1 MDTSDQPKDA
11 PASDGTKGG
20 TDGEG
25 KMDSDQPKNTPV
37 SKSPKDGARGGEGGE
52 DKMDTSTAEKEP
64 AKKGEEPAKKGEGS
78 GKKGE
83 GSGKKG
89 EGSGKKEGDKKVEP
103 EPDFELLSNPT
114 RVLTQQVSPE
124 HAEMLNHLCYMS
136 ISQSAGFACQNIR
149 PRTAVI
155 IIYNSSL
162 HVLTLTS

>member
-1 MDTSDQPKDA
+1 MDTLDQPKDA

-37 SKSPKDGARGGEGGE
+37 SKSPKDGARGSEGGE
-52 DKMDTSTAEKEP
+52 DKMDTSTAEK
-64 AKKGEEPAKKGEGS
+64 EPAKKGEGS

-124 HAEMLNHLCYMS
+124 HAEMLNHLCYMYES
-136 ISQSAGFACQNIR
+136 ISPLQSAGFAYQNIR

-155 IIYNSSL
+155 IIFLACTYLNIMK
-162 HVLTLTS
+162 